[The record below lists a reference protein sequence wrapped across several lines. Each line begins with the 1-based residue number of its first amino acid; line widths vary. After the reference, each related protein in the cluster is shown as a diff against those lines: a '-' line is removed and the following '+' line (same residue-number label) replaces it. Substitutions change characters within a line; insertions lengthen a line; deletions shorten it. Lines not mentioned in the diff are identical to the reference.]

1 LLRIPDKRVFLT
13 WLTNNRLAIA
23 CVPDPTTKEI
33 NMPLIRV
40 TYPAKALTD
49 KQKNALAPL
58 LVDGVMLQE
67 VDPITETAKNA
78 TVVVFNEIPEKD
90 WYMSKEPGWVVEVS
104 VLAGYFNQKRR
115 EAAHAAVNKAFVEVL
130 GDDGSSI
137 ELENVRVSPKYLS
150 CLWILLI
157 EIPEGSWGFAGRQ
170 TSGLEIGHILGSDK
184 DHDRWSELKENTA
197 KLQASR
203 PS

>member
-1 LLRIPDKRVFLT
+1 
-13 WLTNNRLAIA
+13 
-23 CVPDPTTKEI
+23 
-33 NMPLIRV
+33 MPCSV
-40 TYPAKALTD
+40 KA
-49 KQKNALAPL
+49 
-58 LVDGVMLQE
+58 GRG
-67 VDPITETAKNA
+67 ETAKKA

-104 VLAGYFNQKRR
+104 VLAGFFNQKRR

-150 CLWILLI
+150 RLWILLI

-184 DHDRWSELKENTA
+184 DPDRWSELKENTA